1 MPYTVSSPNQLVYFG
16 SVWAD
21 PIALIDLC
29 TVSLGNQFQTQ
40 NARTTVQQQFS
51 DLFKTVPTRTIR
63 FSDGEN
69 GFRVFRYNSTL
80 DPLITALLNSFDT
93 RNRIIET
100 ENPANPNTAEIASAT
115 QRVDDATVSIR
126 ACINNLMNELARGTG
141 MLNTAS
147 FETVSNLTWTTA
159 ATT

>member
-100 ENPANPNTAEIASAT
+100 ENPANPTKHT
-115 QRVDDATVSIR
+115 
-126 ACINNLMNELARGTG
+126 
-141 MLNTAS
+141 
-147 FETVSNLTWTTA
+147 
-159 ATT
+159 